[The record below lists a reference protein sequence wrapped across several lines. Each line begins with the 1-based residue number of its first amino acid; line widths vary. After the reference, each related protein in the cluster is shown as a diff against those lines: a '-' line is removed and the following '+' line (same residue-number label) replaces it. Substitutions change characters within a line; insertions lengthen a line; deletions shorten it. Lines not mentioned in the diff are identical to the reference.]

1 MRRRRL
7 ARKGM
12 PVARKIVLAVLVLVF
27 VGGIVVFSLPANYLP
42 ERVRPNPVI
51 RGEFSGKP
59 PGGEPVEIA
68 VPDSKPGMVRVSL
81 MIKRVAGICRVSN
94 RNPQGDILWAFTMRA
109 GKWTG
114 RLPAGHTLI
123 IEASESGGGYRFE
136 SGSQWS
142 LFSSKMRLVA
152 IACCIGGLAGLWVKR
167 SRGAGNLVRRLGPR
181 RIYFAG
187 AVVMVSGLVLYSTI
201 HEFGHYIVGT
211 MLGAEVSEV
220 AWTVLSGV
228 EPHVSFSSMPEEA
241 GPWMSAAGP
250 ILPTLVAV
258 VLISIWLVFAKRMSW
273 YLGVCLL
280 APSMV
285 FLFAGLGCVFEL
297 FDSGVHMNRLSAHL
311 GLQGVTRVI
320 FELLPLLV
328 SLLMFAMVAR
338 RIRAMT
344 KSLSSPPKR

>member
-1 MRRRRL
+1 MVRR
-7 ARKGM
+7 
-12 PVARKIVLAVLVLVF
+12 IVLAVLVLVF

-51 RGEFSGKP
+51 EGEFSGKP

-94 RNPQGDILWAFTMRA
+94 RNPQGEILWTFTMRA

-114 RLPAGHTLI
+114 RLPAGNTLI
-123 IEASESGGGYRFE
+123 IEPSESGGGYRFE

-142 LFSSKMRLVA
+142 LFSSKMSSKMRLVA
-152 IACCIGGLAGLWVKR
+152 IGCCIGGLAGLWVKR
-167 SRGAGNLVRRLGPR
+167 SRAAVNLIRRLGPR

-187 AVVMVSGLVLYSTI
+187 AVVMVSGLALYSTI

-220 AWTVLSGV
+220 AWTVFSGV
-228 EPHVSFSSMPEEA
+228 EPHVSFSSMPAGA

-311 GLQGVTRVI
+311 GLQGVTRVT

-328 SLLMFAMVAR
+328 SLLMFTLVAR

-344 KSLSSPPKR
+344 RSLS